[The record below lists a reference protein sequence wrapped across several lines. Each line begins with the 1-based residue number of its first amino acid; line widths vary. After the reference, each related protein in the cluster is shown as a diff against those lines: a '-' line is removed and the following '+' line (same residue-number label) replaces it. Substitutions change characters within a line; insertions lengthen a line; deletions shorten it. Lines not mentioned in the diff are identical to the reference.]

1 MPEPGPPK
9 KLRVKKTVSFKPAC
23 ATAAGGCLCTAK
35 CGAAKHVPV
44 AQAGMELEVPPGDFL
59 ARFQAAVVDGF
70 RPCDMVQDKNGR
82 FSRAMPHDTWRA
94 MREQG
99 FA

>member
-1 MPEPGPPK
+1 MPEPGPQK
-9 KLRVKKTVSFKPAC
+9 KLCVKKTFSFKSAC

-44 AQAGMELEVPPGDFL
+44 AQADMQLEVPPVDFL
-59 ARFQAAVVDGF
+59 ARFKAAVDKGF
-70 RPCDMVQDKNGR
+70 RHRDMVQDEHGR
-82 FSRAMPHDTWRA
+82 LSRAMPHDTWRA
-94 MREQG
+94 MRQQR

>member
-59 ARFQAAVVDGF
+59 ARF

>member
-1 MPEPGPPK
+1 MPEPGPQK
-9 KLRVKKTVSFKPAC
+9 KLCVKKTFSFKRAC
-23 ATAAGGCLCTAK
+23 ATAAGGCLCAAK

-44 AQAGMELEVPPGDFL
+44 AQAGMQLEVPPVDFL
-59 ARFQAAVVDGF
+59 ARYEAAVAQGF
-70 RPCDMVQDKNGR
+70 LHCDIVQDEHGR

>member
-1 MPEPGPPK
+1 MPQPGPTK
-9 KLRVKKTVSFKPAC
+9 KLCVKKTVSFKPAC

-35 CGAAKHVPV
+35 CVDAKHVPV
-44 AQAGMELEVPPGDFL
+44 AQADIQLEVPPVDFL
-59 ARFQAAVVDGF
+59 ARYEAAFAQGF
-70 RPCDMVQDKNGR
+70 RHCDIVQHEHGR

-94 MREQG
+94 MRKQG

>member
-9 KLRVKKTVSFKPAC
+9 KLCVKKTVSFKS
-23 ATAAGGCLCTAK
+23 
-35 CGAAKHVPV
+35 AKHVPV
-44 AQAGMELEVPPGDFL
+44 ALAGMQHEVPPVDFL
-59 ARFQAAVVDGF
+59 VRFKAAFAEGF
-70 RPCDMVQDKNGR
+70 RPCDMVQDEHGT